1 MTSQLRDPANEDQ
14 ARADLAFLRN
24 VVSGERPFGRSMG
37 IVYGAA
43 GLLYGTQCAVSLAHL
58 WRPGGLSPWVNLANA
73 VLPTV
78 LFVLVLVTAGRADR
92 HGGGVKGPVGRAI
105 DAAFSGTGLA
115 ILVLIVVF
123 GVSAYR
129 QDSMTMWL
137 YHPVVVCVLQGA
149 VWYGAAVL
157 RRRCWM
163 GGVAAGWLLSGLAAG
178 LLVENL
184 EAYLLVLTVALFAFM
199 AVPGYVLLRLSRTG

>member
-1 MTSQLRDPANEDQ
+1 M
-14 ARADLAFLRN
+14 
-24 VVSGERPFGRSMG
+24 
-37 IVYGAA
+37 
-43 GLLYGTQCAVSLAHL
+43 
-58 WRPGGLSPWVNLANA
+58 NLANG
-73 VLPTV
+73 VVPTV
-78 LFVLVLVTAGRADR
+78 LFLLVLVTAGRADR
-92 HGGGVKGPVGRAI
+92 GGGGAKGPVGRAI
-105 DAAFSGTGLA
+105 NAAFSGTGLA

-129 QDSMTMWL
+129 QGSITMWL

-157 RRRCWM
+157 RRRWWM
-163 GGVAAGWLLSGLAAG
+163 GAVAAGWLLSGLLAG